1 MYLATPSVAHTD
13 AAHPLPGPG
22 LFFAI
27 CGMDHKRYL
36 VSPENAIHWNKL
48 ALELQDRGSHPSK

>member
-1 MYLATPSVAHTD
+1 MYLATQSVAHTD

-27 CGMDHKRYL
+27 CGMDDWRVRYL
-36 VSPENAIHWNKL
+36 DWQIFGAI
-48 ALELQDRGSHPSK
+48 LEQERHCCASYVRS